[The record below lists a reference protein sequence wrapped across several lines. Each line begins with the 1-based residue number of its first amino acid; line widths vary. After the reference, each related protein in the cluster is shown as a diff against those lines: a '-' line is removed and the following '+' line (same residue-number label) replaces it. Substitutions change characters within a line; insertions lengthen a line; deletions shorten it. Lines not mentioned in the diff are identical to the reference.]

1 MLKRLVE
8 VHNEHKKDL
17 IDIVTF
23 ENVISF
29 GAPLK

>member
-17 IDIVTF
+17 IDIITF
-23 ENVISF
+23 ENVILF
-29 GAPLK
+29 WAT